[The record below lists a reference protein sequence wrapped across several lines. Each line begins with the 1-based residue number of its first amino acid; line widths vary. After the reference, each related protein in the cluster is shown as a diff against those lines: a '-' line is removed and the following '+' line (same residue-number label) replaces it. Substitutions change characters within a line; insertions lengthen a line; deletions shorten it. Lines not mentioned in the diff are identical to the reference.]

1 MRIGKGSG
9 ASGSVASQ
17 GMAGGSRKIG
27 SLEKGYMGYVMIA
40 PFVIVFI
47 VFSLYSV
54 VNTIWLAFT
63 DTTLLEPSSGKFV
76 AFLQF
81 EKLTKDKVF
90 IKAIGNT
97 WKIWLLNFIPQLGIA
112 MLLSVWFT
120 SSFLKLKLVG
130 MWRSFLYLPNLFMP
144 ATVGVLYYTI
154 FQDIYSPANQFLA
167 MINAVPE
174 PVVFL
179 DSQAFNQVLVA
190 YIQWWMWYGNTIII
204 LVAGMSSIPASFYES
219 GMIDGANGWKMF
231 RYITLPALRPILVY
245 TLVTSLVGGMQMFE
259 VPYMIGQQG
268 GPRNAISTMYTV
280 MFRKYDTGKKFIGS
294 AAAVGVVILM
304 ITTVCSLIIFRLLR
318 DRDAASEKKAKKLAA
333 KERKLRQRMVL

>member
-63 DTTLLEPSSGKFV
+63 DTALLVPSSGKFV

-81 EKLTKDKVF
+81 ERLTKDKVF

-97 WKIWLLNFIPQLGIA
+97 WKIWLVNFIPQLGIA

-144 ATVGVLYYTI
+144 ATVGVLYFKI
-154 FQDIYSPANQFLA
+154 FQDIYAPANQFLTL
-167 MINAVPE
+167 INAVAE
-174 PVVFL
+174 PIRFTDKPL
-179 DSQAFNQVLVA
+179 FNQMLVA

-259 VPYMIGQQG
+259 IPYFISQQG
-268 GPRNAISTMYTV
+268 GPGNAISTMYTV
-280 MFRKYDTGKKFIGS
+280 MFRKYDAGKKFIGS

>member
-9 ASGSVASQ
+9 VSGSVASQ

-27 SLEKGYMGYVMIA
+27 SLEKGYMGYIMIS
-40 PFVIVFI
+40 PFVVVFI

-54 VNTIWLAFT
+54 LNTIWLAFT
-63 DTTLLEPSSGKFV
+63 DTQLLVPSSGKFV
-76 AFLQF
+76 GMYNFQRL
-81 EKLTKDKVF
+81 LKDRVF
-90 IKAIGNT
+90 IKSIGNT

-130 MWRSFLYLPNLFMP
+130 MWRSLLYLPNMFMP
-144 ATVGVLYYTI
+144 ATVGVLYFKL
-154 FQDIYSPANQFLA
+154 FQDIYSPANQFLT
-167 MINAVPE
+167 MINAIPE
-174 PVVFL
+174 PIRFMDKPVFL
-179 DSQAFNQVLVA
+179 QMLTA

-245 TLVTSLVGGMQMFE
+245 TLVTSLVGGMQMFDI
-259 VPYMIGQQG
+259 PYFIAQQG
-268 GPRNAISTMYTV
+268 GPGNAISTMYTV
-280 MFRKYDTGKKFIGS
+280 MFRKYDAGKKFIG
-294 AAAVGVVILM
+294 AAASVGIVILL
-304 ITTVCSLIIFRLLR
+304 ITTVCSLIIFRVLR
-318 DRDAASEKKAKKLAA
+318 DRDAASEAKAKKLAA
-333 KERKLRQRMVL
+333 KERKLRQRMVM